1 MPDFIHR
8 TMQGLRLPLL
18 MVFVLCASV
27 CNSVCWAESQ
37 YQQIELGSEY
47 VADSFEGDRLIS
59 GALPVKNVNDLL
71 LVLDVAERVSVISG
85 SDAYPGC
92 ILHGPPA

>member
-1 MPDFIHR
+1 
-8 TMQGLRLPLL
+8 MQGLRLPLL
-18 MVFVLCASV
+18 MVFVLYASV

-37 YQQIELGSEY
+37 NQKIEPGSEY
-47 VADSFEGDRLIS
+47 VPDSSEDDRLIS
-59 GALPVKNVNDLL
+59 CALPVKIVNDLL
-71 LVLDVAERVSVISG
+71 SVLDVAERASAIIG